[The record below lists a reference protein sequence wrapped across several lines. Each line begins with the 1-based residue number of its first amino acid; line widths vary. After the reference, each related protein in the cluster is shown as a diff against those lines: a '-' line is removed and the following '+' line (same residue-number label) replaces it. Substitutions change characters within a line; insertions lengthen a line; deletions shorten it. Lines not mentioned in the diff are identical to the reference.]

1 MARIC
6 LSCFSVKG
14 IVASRMR
21 AVRVMI
27 AKPILLKRM
36 V

>member
-6 LSCFSVKG
+6 LSCFSVSG
-14 IVASRMR
+14 MVISRMK

-27 AKPILLKRM
+27 AKPILLNRM